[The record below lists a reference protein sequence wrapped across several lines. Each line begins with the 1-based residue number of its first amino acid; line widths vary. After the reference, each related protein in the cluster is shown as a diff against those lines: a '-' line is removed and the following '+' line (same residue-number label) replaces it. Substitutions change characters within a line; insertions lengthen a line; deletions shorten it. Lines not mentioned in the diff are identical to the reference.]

1 MTASTPAGDVFTFQ
15 LTTAGGW
22 TFTLVDQLDHAPGND
37 ENDLTINLG
46 AIVQATDVDGDSVSG
61 NAAGLVVTVDDDV
74 PAQNEA
80 TANINVDEDDLAT
93 ALSTG
98 IPDGADGETTVATF
112 TGAQIAGLVASG
124 ADEPVK
130 VSLNPAIEGVATGLF
145 SQDVSIV
152 FDVIS
157 PTQVERCGGWTD
169 GVHAGAGCGH

>member
-1 MTASTPAGDVFTFQ
+1 MFTLVQAAGTDTVLGTADDVFTFTLLDQ
-15 LTTAGGW
+15 VDHVPDNSGG
-22 TFTLVDQLDHAPGND
+22 GD
-37 ENDLTINLG
+37 EEN
-46 AIVQATDVDGDSVSG
+46 IVLSLASVFVATDFDGDSVVID
-61 NAAGLVVTVDDDV
+61 AGATVTIENDV

-130 VSLNPAIEGVATGLF
+130 VSLNPAIDGVATGLF
-145 SQDVSIV
+145 SQ
-152 FDVIS
+152 
-157 PTQVERCGGWTD
+157 ERQHR
-169 GVHAGAGCGH
+169 V